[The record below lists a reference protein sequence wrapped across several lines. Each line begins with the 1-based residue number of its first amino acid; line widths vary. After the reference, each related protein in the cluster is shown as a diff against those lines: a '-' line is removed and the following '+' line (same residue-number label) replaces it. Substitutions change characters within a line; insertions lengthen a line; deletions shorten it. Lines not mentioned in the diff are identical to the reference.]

1 MKRPQT
7 KPARPSKDD
16 VIAFIGQHP
25 GNIGTR
31 EIARAFGMKN
41 ADRADLKRMLRE
53 LADEGRIERRR
64 KKLHHPG
71 TLPHV
76 VLSDI
81 TARDADGELIALPTE
96 WDEAEHGPAPK
107 IRVRIPRHAARN
119 EVAGVGDRALLRV
132 EETGD
137 KGDPIRHSGRVIK
150 LIDRAKQRVLGIFR
164 AAPGGGGRLVPI
176 DKKQLGQE
184 LAIPPG
190 AEADARDGDLVAV
203 EAAARRSGYG
213 LASARVR
220 VLQHLT
226 EPLLHGFRAIPVIA
240 LVPLSVLLFGIGET
254 AKVALVAT
262 GAFFPIWIATFI
274 GVRDVHIVYLRS
286 AACLGA
292 GRLATMVWVILPA
305 ALPFILTGLRQAMA
319 ISLIVL
325 VAAELSGATAGVA
338 YMMSMGHQL
347 FRVDVMFIG
356 LLLLGTLGFVF
367 DRLFVLLTQRLFPW
381 YTTAN

>member
-1 MKRPQT
+1 MTEVAAPTAAANEAVANDHMARVASAFRLAYRSQKRRQVGWRLVLNLLGVVIFLGVWEAVPRLVPWINT
-7 KPARPSKDD
+7 VLFPPPSK
-16 VIAFIGQHP
+16 VVETLWPMILSG
-25 GNIGTR
+25 
-31 EIARAFGMKN
+31 EIAHNIAVSV
-41 ADRADLKRMLRE
+41 
-53 LADEGRIERRR
+53 GR
-64 KKLHHPG
+64 
-71 TLPHV
+71 
-76 VLSDI
+76 
-81 TARDADGELIALPTE
+81 
-96 WDEAEHGPAPK
+96 
-107 IRVRIPRHAARN
+107 
-119 EVAGVGDRALLRV
+119 AGVGF
-132 EETGD
+132 
-137 KGDPIRHSGRVIK
+137 
-150 LIDRAKQRVLGIFR
+150 LIAAVLGI
-164 AAPGGGGRLVPI
+164 AAGVVT
-176 DKKQLGQE
+176 
-184 LAIPPG
+184 
-190 AEADARDGDLVAV
+190 ARM
-203 EAAARRSGYG
+203 
-213 LASARVR
+213 R

-226 EPLLHGFRAIPVIA
+226 EPLLHGFRAVPVIA
-240 LVPLSVLLFGIGET
+240 LVPLSVLWFGIGES

-356 LLLLGTLGFVF
+356 LLLLGTLGFLF
-367 DRLFVLLTQRLFPW
+367 DRLFVLLTQHLFPW

>member
-1 MKRPQT
+1 MTEVAAPTAAANEAPADDHMAKVASAFRLAYRSQKRRQVSWRLIFNLLGVLIFLGVWEAVPRVVPWINT
-7 KPARPSKDD
+7 VLFPPPSK
-16 VIAFIGQHP
+16 VAETLWPMLLSG
-25 GNIGTR
+25 
-31 EIARAFGMKN
+31 EIAHNIVVSIGRAGAGF
-41 ADRADLKRMLRE
+41 
-53 LADEGRIERRR
+53 
-64 KKLHHPG
+64 
-71 TLPHV
+71 
-76 VLSDI
+76 
-81 TARDADGELIALPTE
+81 LIA
-96 WDEAEHGPAPK
+96 A
-107 IRVRIPRHAARN
+107 
-119 EVAGVGDRALLRV
+119 
-132 EETGD
+132 
-137 KGDPIRHSGRVIK
+137 
-150 LIDRAKQRVLGIFR
+150 VLGI
-164 AAPGGGGRLVPI
+164 AAGV
-176 DKKQLGQE
+176 
-184 LAIPPG
+184 
-190 AEADARDGDLVAV
+190 VT
-203 EAAARRSGYG
+203 
-213 LASARVR
+213 ARVR

-240 LVPLSVLLFGIGET
+240 LVPLSVLWFGIGES
-254 AKVALVAT
+254 AKIALVAT

-274 GVRDVHIVYLRS
+274 GVRDVHIVYLQS